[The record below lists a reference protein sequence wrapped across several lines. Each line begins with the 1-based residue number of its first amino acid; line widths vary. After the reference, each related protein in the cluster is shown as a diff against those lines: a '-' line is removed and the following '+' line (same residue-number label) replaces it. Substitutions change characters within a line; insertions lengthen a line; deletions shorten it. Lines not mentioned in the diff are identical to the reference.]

1 MLYHY
6 TCDHGRKGIGLSGFI
21 EPVDGLVGPLV
32 WLTDMVQPDRH
43 ALGLTSHMLAC
54 DRLAYRYELPHGL
67 EVEHWPTSLVRARAP
82 ELAVMM
88 LESVAGVDP
97 RRWFVTRRRQFGTLD
112 RRYINA
118 APVTAGLRVE
128 YSHRR

>member
-6 TCDHGRKGIGLSGFI
+6 TCDHGRKGIGLTGWLN
-21 EPVDGLVGPLV
+21 PVEGLAGPLV
-32 WLTDMVQPDRH
+32 WLTDMDQPDRL
-43 ALGLTSHMLAC
+43 ALGLTSHLLAC
-54 DRLAYRYELPHGL
+54 DRLDYRYQVRAEM

-97 RRWFVTRRRQFGTLD
+97 SRWFVTRGRQFGTLD

-118 APVTAGLRVE
+118 APVTGPRVE